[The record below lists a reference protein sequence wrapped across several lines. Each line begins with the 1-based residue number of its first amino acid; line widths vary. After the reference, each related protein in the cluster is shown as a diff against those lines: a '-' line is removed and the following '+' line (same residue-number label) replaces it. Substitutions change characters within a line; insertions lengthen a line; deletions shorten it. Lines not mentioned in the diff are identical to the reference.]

1 SLHPYRRALVLGNA
15 RPSPPP
21 PPSGAGGHTDGT
33 PPHLPWTCWRHFGAW
48 LEQLVGTGTVS
59 RRALTDKEDQGL
71 RGASRGSFSR
81 PRTGDCREEKE
92 DARIVG
98 HLMHLRPLR
107 EMARDPRFAAGAQA

>member
-59 RRALTDKEDQGL
+59 RRALTDKED
-71 RGASRGSFSR
+71 
-81 PRTGDCREEKE
+81 
-92 DARIVG
+92 ARIVG

>member
-1 SLHPYRRALVLGNA
+1 GEACGHSSAGRAGLP
-15 RPSPPP
+15 RPP
-21 PPSGAGGHTDGT
+21 
-33 PPHLPWTCWRHFGAW
+33 
-48 LEQLVGTGTVS
+48 EVGTGTVS